1 MQKQARKFFAIEC
14 DATDIT
20 GLRSIGSPTSGED
33 ISYSQWTKNV
43 CIESVS
49 RAIRFSSIILIVLYR
64 YL

>member
-1 MQKQARKFFAIEC
+1 MQKQARKVFAIEC

-33 ISYSQWTKNV
+33 DYSQWTKNV

-49 RAIRFSSIILIVLYR
+49 RAIRFSSIIPIVLYR